1 MEDDNP
7 LLPMPP
13 RSSTDLHQSLFE
25 SPASSPCCPCLPSS
39 TRSRAYSSRLPST
52 DPNIPA
58 HIEEQIAASTP
69 LPSSRRR
76 RPCTGSNKLSTT
88 LAVLSVMMLAISLCV
103 IPGINMVLHSQ
114 IKEQLLVDSSS
125 SPSYS
130 TWVSNADPASDS
142 NLDVTYDV
150 YMWSVA
156 NPSAVLHD
164 NAKPQMVQMGPYSYK
179 VSSRP
184 PPHPPDPPP
193 AVCA

>member
-1 MEDDNP
+1 
-7 LLPMPP
+7 
-13 RSSTDLHQSLFE
+13 
-25 SPASSPCCPCLPSS
+25 
-39 TRSRAYSSRLPST
+39 
-52 DPNIPA
+52 
-58 HIEEQIAASTP
+58 
-69 LPSSRRR
+69 
-76 RPCTGSNKLSTT
+76 
-88 LAVLSVMMLAISLCV
+88 MMLAISLCV

-114 IKEQLLVDSSS
+114 IKEQLVVDSSS

-184 PPHPPDPPP
+184 PPPPP
-193 AVCA
+193 RPPSCCVRVTMTINSSVLLTATRRCSPPPGGLSGLGSAAERNNSTQRL